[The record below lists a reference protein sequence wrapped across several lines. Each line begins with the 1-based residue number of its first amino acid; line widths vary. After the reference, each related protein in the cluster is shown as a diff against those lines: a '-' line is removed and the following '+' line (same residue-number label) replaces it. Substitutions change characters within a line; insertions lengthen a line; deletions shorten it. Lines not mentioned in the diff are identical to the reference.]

1 MIRVAID
8 GPAGVG
14 KSSTS
19 KALAKYYGFA
29 YLDTGAMYRACAWWC
44 MHKGI
49 DLDAETIDEQLVTET
64 VGEFFTD
71 GHFDISVDPD
81 DPKVYADDEDISEA
95 IRSSEVSSHVS
106 KVSNIIPVR
115 HVLIAAQRAYIA
127 REASVDSFSEGAG
140 IVAEGRDITT
150 VVAPDAEVRI
160 LLTAREE
167 VRQARRSGQA
177 VSGVGG
183 ENVAARDKAD
193 SKVTNFT
200 SAAEGVLTVD
210 NSDLNFGETLDV
222 LVRIVDDAIE
232 EQEYRQ
238 YVSNLEGYELDEGD
252 EELIDGTAFSGG
264 ESKNGPKPVGV
275 LAVVGRP
282 NVGKSTILSVV
293 TSAKPKIGNY
303 HFTTLTPNLGIVRRH
318 GKDIVL
324 ADIPGLIEG
333 AADGAGLG
341 HDFLRHVERT
351 RLLLHVLDI
360 AGSEGRDPVEDFDQI
375 NHELANY
382 GELAERPQIV
392 VCNKSDLPDSEE
404 NVARLKAHLAELG
417 LDYPVFVVSAATHQ
431 GFDALLDKT
440 GDMLEALPPI
450 VHFEEEVSYDDSVK
464 PGTFEVVRDGAV
476 FEVVG
481 SSMQRLIDSV
491 NFDDEESMSWFHR
504 TLRKWGV
511 IDALRKAG
519 AQEGDTVRIID
530 MEFDFV
536 E

>member
-1 MIRVAID
+1 MGNFVDHVKITCKAGNGGNGSMSFHREKFVLNGGPD
-8 GPAGVG
+8 GG
-14 KSSTS
+14 
-19 KALAKYYGFA
+19 
-29 YLDTGAMYRACAWWC
+29 
-44 MHKGI
+44 
-49 DLDAETIDEQLVTET
+49 
-64 VGEFFTD
+64 D
-71 GHFDISVDPD
+71 GGNGGNVCF
-81 DPKVYADDEDISEA
+81 YADLNMHTLLDFRFKSKYTAENGVDGAAGNCTGKRGEDLI
-95 IRSSEVSSHVS
+95 I
-106 KVSNIIPVR
+106 KVPVGT
-115 HVLIAAQRAYIA
+115 VI
-127 REASVDSFSEGAG
+127 REAESGA
-140 IVAEGRDITT
+140 
-150 VVAPDAEVRI
+150 VVADMDTAGETRTI
-160 LLTAREE
+160 LHGGRGGWGNRHFATPT
-167 VRQARRSGQA
+167 RQAPNFAKPGIKTEIHTFLLELKTIA
-177 VSGVGG
+177 DVG
-183 ENVAARDKAD
+183 
-193 SKVTNFT
+193 
-200 SAAEGVLTVD
+200 
-210 NSDLNFGETLDV
+210 
-222 LVRIVDDAIE
+222 LV
-232 EQEYRQ
+232 
-238 YVSNLEGYELDEGD
+238 GY
-252 EELIDGTAFSGG
+252 
-264 ESKNGPKPVGV
+264 
-275 LAVVGRP
+275 P

-404 NVARLKAHLAELG
+404 NVVRLKAHLAELG

-519 AQEGDTVRIID
+519 VQEGDTVRIID

>member
-1 MIRVAID
+1 MGNFVDHVKITCKPGNGGNGSMSFHREKFVLNGGPD
-8 GPAGVG
+8 GG
-14 KSSTS
+14 
-19 KALAKYYGFA
+19 
-29 YLDTGAMYRACAWWC
+29 
-44 MHKGI
+44 
-49 DLDAETIDEQLVTET
+49 
-64 VGEFFTD
+64 D
-71 GHFDISVDPD
+71 GGNGGNVCF
-81 DPKVYADDEDISEA
+81 YADLNMHTLLDFRFKSKYTAENGVDGAAGNCTGKRGEDLI
-95 IRSSEVSSHVS
+95 I
-106 KVSNIIPVR
+106 KVPVGT
-115 HVLIAAQRAYIA
+115 VI
-127 REASVDSFSEGAG
+127 REAESGA
-140 IVAEGRDITT
+140 
-150 VVAPDAEVRI
+150 VVADMDTAGETRTI
-160 LLTAREE
+160 LHGGRGGWGNRHFATPT
-167 VRQARRSGQA
+167 RQAPNFAKPGIKTEVHTFLLELKTIA
-177 VSGVGG
+177 DVG
-183 ENVAARDKAD
+183 
-193 SKVTNFT
+193 
-200 SAAEGVLTVD
+200 
-210 NSDLNFGETLDV
+210 
-222 LVRIVDDAIE
+222 LV
-232 EQEYRQ
+232 
-238 YVSNLEGYELDEGD
+238 GY
-252 EELIDGTAFSGG
+252 
-264 ESKNGPKPVGV
+264 
-275 LAVVGRP
+275 P

>member
-1 MIRVAID
+1 MGNFVDHVKITCKAGNGGNGSMSFHREKFVLNGGPD
-8 GPAGVG
+8 GG
-14 KSSTS
+14 
-19 KALAKYYGFA
+19 
-29 YLDTGAMYRACAWWC
+29 
-44 MHKGI
+44 
-49 DLDAETIDEQLVTET
+49 
-64 VGEFFTD
+64 D
-71 GHFDISVDPD
+71 GGNGGNVCF
-81 DPKVYADDEDISEA
+81 YADLNMHTLLDFRFKSKYTAENGVDGAAGNCTGKRGEDLI
-95 IRSSEVSSHVS
+95 I
-106 KVSNIIPVR
+106 KVPVGT
-115 HVLIAAQRAYIA
+115 VI
-127 REASVDSFSEGAG
+127 REAESGA
-140 IVAEGRDITT
+140 
-150 VVAPDAEVRI
+150 VVADMDTAGETRTI
-160 LLTAREE
+160 LHGGRGGWGNRHFATPT
-167 VRQARRSGQA
+167 RQAPNFAKPGIKTEVHTFLLELKTIA
-177 VSGVGG
+177 DVG
-183 ENVAARDKAD
+183 
-193 SKVTNFT
+193 
-200 SAAEGVLTVD
+200 
-210 NSDLNFGETLDV
+210 
-222 LVRIVDDAIE
+222 LV
-232 EQEYRQ
+232 
-238 YVSNLEGYELDEGD
+238 GY
-252 EELIDGTAFSGG
+252 
-264 ESKNGPKPVGV
+264 
-275 LAVVGRP
+275 P

-360 AGSEGRDPVEDFDQI
+360 AGSEGHDPVEDFDQI

>member
-1 MIRVAID
+1 MGNFVDHVKITCKAGNGGNGSMSFHREKFVLNGGPD
-8 GPAGVG
+8 GG
-14 KSSTS
+14 
-19 KALAKYYGFA
+19 
-29 YLDTGAMYRACAWWC
+29 
-44 MHKGI
+44 
-49 DLDAETIDEQLVTET
+49 
-64 VGEFFTD
+64 D
-71 GHFDISVDPD
+71 GGNGGNVCF
-81 DPKVYADDEDISEA
+81 YADLNMHTLLDFRFKSKYTAENGVDGAAGNCTGKRGEDLI
-95 IRSSEVSSHVS
+95 I
-106 KVSNIIPVR
+106 KVPVGT
-115 HVLIAAQRAYIA
+115 VI
-127 REASVDSFSEGAG
+127 REAESGA
-140 IVAEGRDITT
+140 
-150 VVAPDAEVRI
+150 VVADMDTAGETRTI
-160 LLTAREE
+160 LHGGRGGWGNRHFATPT
-167 VRQARRSGQA
+167 RQAPNFAKPGIKTEVHTFLLELKTIA
-177 VSGVGG
+177 DVG
-183 ENVAARDKAD
+183 
-193 SKVTNFT
+193 
-200 SAAEGVLTVD
+200 
-210 NSDLNFGETLDV
+210 
-222 LVRIVDDAIE
+222 LV
-232 EQEYRQ
+232 
-238 YVSNLEGYELDEGD
+238 GY
-252 EELIDGTAFSGG
+252 
-264 ESKNGPKPVGV
+264 
-275 LAVVGRP
+275 P

-404 NVARLKAHLAELG
+404 NVARLKAHLAELA

-450 VHFEEEVSYDDSVK
+450 VHFEEEVSYDDYVK
-464 PGTFEVVRDGAV
+464 PGTFEIVRDGAV